1 MTIPEV
7 ELLKAKNRHIDKK
20 NDIDRKDISKNNLFF
35 EVSAIAYLKTLYMV
49 KTTTSL
55 ISELR

>member
-35 EVSAIAYLKTLYMV
+35 EVSIAYLKNTLHGKDNY
-49 KTTTSL
+49 
-55 ISELR
+55 

>member
-35 EVSAIAYLKTLYMV
+35 EVSIAYLKTLYMV